1 MKLLNAALIYKQGKK
16 KVAMPTHFS
25 VHSNFHGRVGRVSM
39 GPELASGGWGMAGG
53 DASTGFGGGAWR

>member
-1 MKLLNAALIYKQGKK
+1 
-16 KVAMPTHFS
+16 MPTHFS
-25 VHSNFHGRVGRVSM
+25 VHGNFHGRVGPVSM